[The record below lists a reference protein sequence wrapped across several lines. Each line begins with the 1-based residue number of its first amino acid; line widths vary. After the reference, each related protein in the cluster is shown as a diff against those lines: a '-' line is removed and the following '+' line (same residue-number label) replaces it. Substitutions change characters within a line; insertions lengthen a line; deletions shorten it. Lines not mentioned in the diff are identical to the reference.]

1 MVRVQ
6 PELAKQIDD
15 WRRRQADLPGRPEAI
30 RRLAEIGLKAK
41 K

>member
-1 MVRVQ
+1 MFGS
-6 PELAKQIDD
+6 KQGD
-15 WRRRQADLPGRPEAI
+15 RSGHTEAV